1 MDSNILRKKVI
12 LINKEWMDKI
22 LYFITGLL
30 AFSGLSFYLT
40 KIKLGLPFAL
50 PELLLIP
57 FLLIKHKVVYLY
69 IKQLLKGLL
78 VNAKLIP
85 WLVCWIFLVLLGY
98 ILTGDILAVLA
109 IGRNILYIII
119 LAFLFSRTKDVSYDF
134 LFYVS
139 FGAIVG
145 ELLHSLFYPVL
156 YQIYDPLQIVCTN
169 TIAIFL
175 TISIPIIYRKTLLQI
190 ITTSIAGLLIFIS
203 GYRILL
209 LMGVISFVSSYC
221 LVFIHFK
228 NKKYLILNMIRFIL
242 IISLSY
248 FFFIHY
254 VNYYGDSSYKYHR
267 IVTRTIGFLK
277 KDFNT
282 TQDDVR
288 FTIIESSLTGIGG
301 EKVLPHGFISKAKGL
316 FGLHIDVPIVFLYDT
331 IGSIFSVVLLL
342 WILLKGGRF
351 AIHEM
356 KKPIFNVDTSIAL
369 FFIAFI
375 LLLFINGRFLLVTYE
390 SWLFGIIL
398 GRYLKIKRT

>member
-1 MDSNILRKKVI
+1 MDSNIEGKKVI
-12 LINKEWMDKI
+12 LITIKWMDKV

-30 AFSGLSFYLT
+30 AFSGLSYYLT
-40 KIKLGLPFAL
+40 KIKLGLPFSL

-57 FLLIKHKVVYLY
+57 LLVIKHKVVYLY

-85 WLVCWIFLVLLGY
+85 WLMCWIFLVLLGY
-98 ILTGDILAVLA
+98 ILTGDILAVLTN
-109 IGRNILYIII
+109 GRPILYIII
-119 LAFLFSRTKDVSYDF
+119 LAFLFSRIKDVSYDF
-134 LFYVS
+134 LFYIS
-139 FGAIVG
+139 FGAIIG
-145 ELLHSLFYPVL
+145 ELLHSLFYPEL
-156 YQIYDPLQIVCTN
+156 YQIYDPLQLVCAN

-175 TISIPIIYRKTLLQI
+175 AISIPIIYRKTLLQI
-190 ITTSIAGLLIFIS
+190 ITISIGGLLILNS
-203 GYRILL
+203 GYRVVL

-221 LVFIHFK
+221 LIFIHYK
-228 NKKYLILNMIRFIL
+228 NKKSLILNIMCFIL
-242 IISLSY
+242 IVSFSY
-248 FFFIHY
+248 FFLIHY
-254 VNYYGDSSYKYHR
+254 VNSYDVSSYKYYR
-267 IVTRTIGFLK
+267 IVTRTISFLER
-277 KDFNT
+277 DFTT

-288 FTIIESSLTGIGG
+288 FTIIESSLTDVGG
-301 EKVLPHGFISKAKGL
+301 KKVLPHGFISKTKGL
-316 FGLHIDVPIVFLYDT
+316 FGLHIDLPIVFLYDT
-331 IGSIFSVVLLL
+331 VGSIFSIVLLL

-375 LLLFINGRFLLVTYE
+375 LLLFINGRFLFVTYE